1 MEAEIQKEMAQ
12 QIVDTVKDV
21 CGKNIN
27 FIDDSG
33 YIIAST
39 DASRIGTFHAIG
51 KQVVRTGT
59 TMEVSDD
66 SEYEGANR
74 GVNFPIVHKEQV
86 IAAIGISGE
95 PEEVRKYAYLAQRIA
110 SLLLKEREL
119 DALERNRNNRMNYY
133 VRSLI
138 HGRQLP
144 QSHMEEF
151 RKEYGN
157 LEEEL
162 YCTVIVRM
170 VSAEKT
176 DNLFHIERM
185 ILQVFEKCSP
195 GLYTFEYPNQYIL
208 LLGQKDYRKK
218 WTLFRELAKDCGKI
232 VQIGA
237 GSVEK
242 LTEQKRSYET
252 AELAL
257 GGLQGEK
264 NIAVYGE
271 LDIELLL
278 GSVPEQVKESYR
290 EKVLKNL
297 DEEERNVLRVYFEEN
312 FSLLKT
318 GARLNLH
325 KNTLQYRLD
334 RIYKRSGYNPR
345 VFHDAVVLYNALK
358 L

>member
-1 MEAEIQKEMAQ
+1 MAAEIQKEMAQ

-33 YIIAST
+33 YIVAST

-51 KQVVRTGT
+51 RQVVRTGM

-66 SEYEGANR
+66 REYEGAIR
-74 GVNFPIVHKEQV
+74 GVNFPIVHKERV

-119 DALERNRNNRMNYY
+119 DALERKRNNRMNYY

-144 QSHMEEF
+144 PGHVEEF
-151 RKEYGN
+151 RKEYGDM
-157 LEEEL
+157 ETER
-162 YCTVIVRM
+162 YCTVIVRI

-176 DNLFHIERM
+176 DNLFQIERM
-185 ILQVFEKCSP
+185 IVQVFEKCRP

-208 LLGQKDYRKK
+208 VLEEKDYKKK
-218 WTLFRELAKDCGKI
+218 WTLFRELAASCGKN

-242 LTEQKRSYET
+242 LTDQKHSYGT
-252 AELAL
+252 AELVL
-257 GGLQGEK
+257 SGLQGET

-278 GSVPEQVKESYR
+278 GSVPEPVKENYR
-290 EKVLKNL
+290 DKVMKNL
-297 DEEERNVLRVYFEEN
+297 DEDDRNVLRVYFEEN
-312 FSLLKT
+312 LSLLKA
-318 GARLNLH
+318 GERLNLH

-345 VFHDAVVLYNALK
+345 VFHDAAVLYNALK